1 MLRLTHHPVFLVIIL
16 AVAVAACDSNGMEDD
31 DPPMTNRFRVEIAN
45 TQDAAQGAPFPLLKS
60 GAFDTRAETGEQGP
74 VRPGEAYEFSFTA
87 GPNELPGTG
96 AQFSFAT
103 MFVQSND
110 LFYAF
115 EPGGITLFEDDGT
128 PIGLDAPTDVTADVA
143 LWDAGTEVDE
153 EPGTGPNQAPRQSGA
168 DTGGDEDGAIMR
180 VENTDDEAALEDSGF
195 EYPLVS
201 DAIRVTIDSQEDA
214 ASGAY
219 AFTVRIENVSDET
232 GTMVNGAPVVISPGT
247 YAVHFDQTPGGNDV
261 GFFPNGESASNGI
274 EAIAEDGMPGVH
286 AEELAALTGV
296 TVPLSPGA
304 FAVHN
309 ADVEFFTEGETA
321 SDGIEGIAEDGTPT
335 ALVGALSGIDGIGDS
350 GAFGEAPIGPGGS
363 YTFEVEAAPGDYL
376 SFGTMFVQSNDLFY
390 AFAPEGLPLYDS
402 NDQPVSGDV
411 TNNVTLWDA
420 GTEADEE
427 PGVGLNQA
435 PRQSGPDMGPDESG
449 SITTVQGQDDGF
461 VYPSTDEIIRVTIT
475 PVSSL

>member
-1 MLRLTHHPVFLVIIL
+1 MLRLMQHPIFLVFTL
-16 AVAVAACDSNGMEDD
+16 AVTVVACNSTGMEED
-31 DPPMTNRFRVEIAN
+31 DPLITNRFRVEIAN
-45 TQDAAQGAPFPLLKS
+45 MQDEAQGAPFPLLKS
-60 GAFDTRAETGEQGP
+60 GTFDTRAETGEQGP

-115 EPGGITLFEDDGT
+115 EPGGLALFEDDGT
-128 PIGLDAPTDVTADVA
+128 PIGLDGPMDVTANVA

-153 EPGTGPNQAPRQSGA
+153 EPGTGPNQAPRQSGP
-168 DTGGDEDGAIMR
+168 DTGVDEDGVIMR
-180 VENTDDEAALEDSGF
+180 VGNTDDGAALEDSGF

-201 DAIRVTIDSQEDA
+201 DAIRVTIDSQEDE

-219 AFTVRIENVSDET
+219 HFTVRIENVSDET

-247 YAVHFDQTPGGNDV
+247 YAVHFNQTPGGNEV
-261 GFFPNGESASNGI
+261 GFFPEGESASAGI
-274 EAIAEDGMPGVH
+274 EGIAEDGMPGVH

-304 FAVHN
+304 FAVHT
-309 ADVEFFTEGETA
+309 ADTEFFPEGAAA
-321 SDGIEGIAEDGTPT
+321 SNGIEGIAEDGTPT
-335 ALVGALSGIDGIGDS
+335 ALAEALPGIDGIAGS

-363 YTFEVEAAPGDYL
+363 YTFEFEAEPGDYL
-376 SFGTMFVQSNDLFY
+376 SFATMFVQSNDLFY
-390 AFAPEGLPLYDS
+390 AFDPEGLPLYDS
-402 NDQPVSGDV
+402 NDEPISGDV
-411 TNNVTLWDA
+411 TDDVALWDA

-427 PGVGLNQA
+427 PGAGLNQA
-435 PRQSGPDMGPDESG
+435 PRQSGPDTGPDEDG
-449 SITTVQGQDDGF
+449 SITIVQGQDDGF
-461 VYPSTDEIIRVTIT
+461 AYPPADEIIRITIT
-475 PVSSL
+475 PIS